1 MTIDGQTL
9 ADESTNEASL
19 GYILRL
25 AGPMVITTISFTVMQ
40 FVDRMMV
47 SRIGTGAL
55 AAVYPAGITAFLPG
69 CFVLGVT
76 TAVATFVSQNHGR
89 GHKQNCSS
97 YCWQCIYFGITF
109 FIAVTA
115 LMWPLAPRI
124 FRAMEQ
130 PATIIP
136 MEVIYFRILLLSQIL
151 TVIIWSGSQ
160 FFMGIHKPL
169 IIMYAALTAQVA
181 NITANYVLIFGK
193 LGLPAMGIA
202 GAAWGT
208 FIGVLVGAA
217 IRMSAFLAPTV
228 NAEYSSRKMMKLDLA
243 KMYNLIKIGFPAGL
257 ELTVNVAIW
266 GIILSAFVGK
276 FGKEALAA
284 TSAVLA
290 CTQVSVMPV
299 VGMRNALTVAV
310 GKAIGAGKKHIA
322 VKQTSL
328 CLRIAFA
335 YMGLIGLGFLVFRN
349 PIMRAWTTDQTA
361 VAAKVINIGAR
372 LLILAAVYQVFH
384 AARIIYSG
392 ALRGA
397 GDTVWLALISA
408 SASVL
413 ILGLG
418 GWIAIQFFPNLGAMG
433 PWTAATLSIM
443 AVGLANRWRFNT
455 NQWMKIDLF
464 NQSSTPLPP
473 QNGAVEQP

>member
-1 MTIDGQTL
+1 MTIDEQTL
-9 ADESTNEASL
+9 TSEHPNEASF

-40 FVDRMMV
+40 FVDRIMV
-47 SRIGTGAL
+47 SRVGTGAL
-55 AAVYPAGITAFLPG
+55 AAVYPAGVTAFLPG
-69 CFVLGVT
+69 CFILGVT

-89 GHKQNCSS
+89 GQKQNCSS
-97 YCWQCIYFGITF
+97 YCWQCAYFGIAF

-115 LMWPLAPRI
+115 LMWPLAPCI

-130 PATIIP
+130 PQAIIP
-136 MEVIYFRILLLSQIL
+136 MEVVYFRILLLSQIV
-151 TVIIWSGSQ
+151 TAIIWSSSQ
-160 FFMGIHKPL
+160 FFMGIHRPK
-169 IIMYAALTAQVA
+169 IIMYAALSAQVVNVA
-181 NITANYVLIFGK
+181 ANYILIFGK

-208 FIGVLVGAA
+208 FLGVLVGAA
-217 IRMSAFLAPTV
+217 IRMSVFLAPPT
-228 NAEYSSRKMMKLDLA
+228 NAEYASRKMMRIDLS
-243 KMYNLIKIGFPAGL
+243 KMYDLIRVGFPAGL

-290 CTQVSVMPV
+290 CTQFAVMPV
-299 VGMRNALTVAV
+299 VGMRNALTAAV

-335 YMGLIGLGFLVFRN
+335 YMGVIGLGFLIFRH
-349 PIMRAWTTDQTA
+349 PLMRAWTTDETA
-361 VAAKVINIGAR
+361 VAAKVISLGAE
-372 LLILAAVYQVFH
+372 LLILAAFYQVFH

-418 GWIAIQFFPNLGAMG
+418 GWLTTEFFPNLGAIG

-443 AVGLANRWRFNT
+443 AVGLANRWRFKT

-464 NQSSTPLPP
+464 NHPP
-473 QNGAVEQP
+473 QRIPTNNGTIEQI